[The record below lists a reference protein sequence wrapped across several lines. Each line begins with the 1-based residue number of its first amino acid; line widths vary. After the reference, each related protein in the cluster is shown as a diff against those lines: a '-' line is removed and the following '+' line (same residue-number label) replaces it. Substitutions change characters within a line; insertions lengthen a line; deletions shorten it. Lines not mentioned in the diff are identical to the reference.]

1 MIGKASLV
9 AGRQAPLRR
18 AYLEDPE
25 RAISVKWAATNAGAG
40 ADAFHS
46 VVEIGKGY
54 GVSQRIGID
63 HMVGGDHDLPNPA
76 DLLCAALAAC
86 EDSAIRMIADLLG
99 VAILDL
105 RVEVTGDVDV
115 RGALAIDRSVKVGF
129 RSMNCHVHLRV
140 PQSTEQPR
148 LTALRKQAEASCVTL
163 DTLRSG
169 VPVSVDFAVEIADER
184 SASLSSAS

>member
-1 MIGKASLV
+1 MITKTSLV

-25 RAISVKWAATNAGAG
+25 SALSVKWAATNAGAG
-40 ADAFHS
+40 ADLFHS

-54 GVSQRIGID
+54 GVSERIGID
-63 HMVGGDHDLPNPA
+63 HKVGGDHDLPNPA

-86 EDSAIRMIADLLG
+86 EDSAVRMIADLLG
-99 VAILDL
+99 ISILDL
-105 RVEVTGDVDV
+105 RVEVTGEVDV

-129 RSMNCHVHLRV
+129 RSLNCNVHLRV
-140 PQSTEQPR
+140 PQSTEPAR
-148 LTALRKQAEASCVTL
+148 LDALRKQAEASCVTL

-169 VPVSVDFAVEIADER
+169 VPVAIDFAVELSDEN
-184 SASLSSAS
+184 SSASSS

>member
-1 MIGKASLV
+1 MIAKASLV

-18 AYLEDPE
+18 AYLEDPQ
-25 RAISVKWAATNAGAG
+25 RALSVKWAATNAGAG

-54 GVSQRIGID
+54 GVSQRLGID

-86 EDSAIRMIADLLG
+86 EDSAVRMIADLLG
-99 VAILDL
+99 VQILDL
-105 RVEVTGDVDV
+105 RVEVTGEVDV
-115 RGALAIDRSVKVGF
+115 RGALAVDRSVKVGF
-129 RSMNCHVHLRV
+129 RSMSCHVHLRV

-148 LTALRKQAEASCVTL
+148 LAALRKQAEASCVNL

-169 VPVSVDFAVEIADER
+169 VPVAVDFAVEIADER
-184 SASLSSAS
+184 SSSLSS

>member
-1 MIGKASLV
+1 MIAKASLV
-9 AGRQAPLRR
+9 AGRQAPLRH
-18 AYLEDPE
+18 AYLEDPQ
-25 RAISVKWAATNAGAG
+25 RALSVKWAATTAGAG

-54 GVSQRIGID
+54 GVSQRLGID
-63 HMVGGDHDLPNPA
+63 HKVGGDHDLPNPA

-86 EDSAIRMIADLLG
+86 EDSAVRMIADLLG
-99 VAILDL
+99 VQILDL
-105 RVEVTGDVDV
+105 RVEVTGEVDV

-129 RSMNCHVHLRV
+129 RSMNCRVHVRV

-148 LTALRKQAEASCVTL
+148 LAALRKQAEASCVTL

-169 VPVSVDFAVEIADER
+169 VPVAVDFAVEMADER
-184 SASLSSAS
+184 SSSLSS

>member
-1 MIGKASLV
+1 MIAKASLV

-18 AYLEDPE
+18 AYLEDPQSA
-25 RAISVKWAATNAGAG
+25 RTVKWAATKAGAG

-86 EDSAIRMIADLLG
+86 EDSAVRMIADFLG
-99 VAILDL
+99 VEILDL
-105 RVEVTGDVDV
+105 RVEVTGEVDV

-148 LTALRKQAEASCVTL
+148 LAALRKQAEASCVNL

-169 VPVSVDFAVEIADER
+169 VPVAVDFAIEMADER
-184 SASLSSAS
+184 SSALSS

>member
-1 MIGKASLV
+1 MIAKASLV
-9 AGRQAPLRR
+9 AGRQAPLRQ
-18 AYLEDPE
+18 AYVEDPQ
-25 RAISVKWAATNAGAG
+25 RALSVKWAATTAGAG

-54 GVSQRIGID
+54 GVSQRLGID
-63 HMVGGDHDLPNPA
+63 RKVGGDHDLPNPA

-86 EDSAIRMIADLLG
+86 EDSAVRMIADLLG
-99 VAILDL
+99 VQILDL
-105 RVEVTGDVDV
+105 RVEVTGEVDV

-129 RSMNCHVHLRV
+129 RSMNCHVHVRV

-148 LTALRKQAEASCVTL
+148 LAALRKQAEASCVTL

-169 VPVSVDFAVEIADER
+169 VPVAVDFAVEMADER
-184 SASLSSAS
+184 SSSLSS